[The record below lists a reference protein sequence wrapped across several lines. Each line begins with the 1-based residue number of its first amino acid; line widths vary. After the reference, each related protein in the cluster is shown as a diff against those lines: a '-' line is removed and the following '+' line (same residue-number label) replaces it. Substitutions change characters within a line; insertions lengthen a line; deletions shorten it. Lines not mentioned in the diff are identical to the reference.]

1 MYKRQEQLNE
11 YVYELTQH
19 LAAKGVTMRFWG
31 AFLNNA
37 GVPEGVDKTIP
48 GSQCNIWASSGEW
61 SDTLSP
67 TQMMEYGYDLINS
80 NGYNLYMVPG
90 GVEYTDSLNHAS
102 LYNNW
107 DVNHFDLAGKKT
119 NIMPLGHPQVLGAD
133 FLIWNDRGTSN
144 TGFSIFDTF
153 TRFQSGTTIVA
164 EKTWHGPK
172 DEDQDYNDFAKRDK
186 MFKDIVGG
194 ANPTRK
200 VNSET
205 QTLVNRCV

>member
-1 MYKRQEQLNE
+1 
-11 YVYELTQH
+11 
-19 LAAKGVTMRFWG
+19 
-31 AFLNNA
+31 
-37 GVPEGVDKTIP
+37 
-48 GSQCNIWASSGEW
+48 
-61 SDTLSP
+61 
-67 TQMMEYGYDLINS
+67 MEYGYDLINS

-90 GVEYTDSLNHAS
+90 GVEYSDSLNHAT

-107 DVNHFDLAGKKT
+107 DVNHFDLAGKQT

-153 TRFQSGTTIVA
+153 TRFQNGTTILA

-172 DEDQDYNDFAKRDK
+172 DEDQSYTDFAKRDK
-186 MFKDIVGG
+186 LFKDIVGG

-205 QTLVNRCV
+205 QTLVDIDFEDVSGNTAYDGSGNNLDAVVTNGSFVEDNGSTVLSFDGNGSMSLPMQSLSLIHI